1 MCGQETLKKMVWL
14 PTSGVTFVKQASID
28 RWPGRDMFKINHK
41 AAHIDSKGL
50 FNLNVLGGTV
60 EQNDPPACILFCDEF
75 WGMQHWEVLLCVW
88 FVVFC
93 RLYHCSCRHELV
105 FSQWGCLFPLCF
117 TLQDHLSLTNLC
129 KVQEGA
135 LPILEG

>member
-1 MCGQETLKKMVWL
+1 MIVLHA
-14 PTSGVTFVKQASID
+14 SGFVMSFGACNIGK
-28 RWPGRDMFKINHK
+28 FCFVF
-41 AAHIDSKGL
+41 GL
-50 FNLNVLGGTV
+50 WF
-60 EQNDPPACILFCDEF
+60 FCS
-75 WGMQHWEVLLCVW
+75 
-88 FVVFC
+88 
-93 RLYHCSCRHELV
+93 LYHCSCRHELV